1 MYQHFLVLSYFL
13 TVFEDGTC
21 TEFWS
26 IFWISR
32 PFSTEVDFSLNEF
45 LVLEHPEIIAYWF
58 FMFKLVVA
66 TRPRSNIDQIFCA
79 TFLF

>member
-1 MYQHFLVLSYFL
+1 MAPAPNFG
-13 TVFEDGTC
+13 VFFG
-21 TEFWS
+21 F
-26 IFWISR
+26 SR

-66 TRPRSNIDQIFCA
+66 TRPRSNIDQISVRRSYFNIALKVCQLSTA
-79 TFLF
+79 HAS